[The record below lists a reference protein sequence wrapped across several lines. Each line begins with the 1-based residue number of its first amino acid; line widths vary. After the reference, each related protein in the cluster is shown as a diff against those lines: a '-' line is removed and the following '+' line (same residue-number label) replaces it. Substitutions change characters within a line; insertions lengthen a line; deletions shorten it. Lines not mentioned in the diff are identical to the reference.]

1 MKTKKKTTRAK
12 KLAKSKQAQVR
23 SKTARAHIA
32 EERETQ
38 DPTRKDGVGHPALPF
53 ETYKSI
59 GQIKRKEVGDFR
71 ETRELPDG
79 GEFSWFVRL
88 RATAM
93 GWPVLLPRR
102 ACR

>member
-38 DPTRKDGVGHPALPF
+38 DPTRKDGVWATRPSPLKRTRASD
-53 ETYKSI
+53 KSN
-59 GQIKRKEVGDFR
+59 GKRLGIFQR
-71 ETRELPDG
+71 
-79 GEFSWFVRL
+79 
-88 RATAM
+88 
-93 GWPVLLPRR
+93 
-102 ACR
+102 